1 MRNKTRHTALAAA
14 IALACGAA
22 WAQDREQVDEP
33 VLQEEHGVEHD
44 VDIARGN
51 DTDVL
56 ESRGVGDDAP
66 DPEEIADTVEDR
78 QELSDER
85 MELEQ
90 MADSAIEQLRSEDP
104 EAAKRLDEA
113 HGWAVFDTTKG
124 GLIVTGTGGT
134 GVAKVQDSNEQ
145 TFMHVGGAGI
155 GLGAGGENYKL
166 VLVFQDEQ
174 RYEDFVQGEW
184 EAGASA
190 QAAAA
195 DEGAAAEVLTEGVHL
210 YRLTDAGLI
219 AQVDLTGMK
228 FWPSEELNGE
238 DQDTDVALR

>member
-1 MRNKTRHTALAAA
+1 MRNRTRYTALAAA

-22 WAQDREQVDEP
+22 WAQDQEHDEP

-56 ESRGVGDDAP
+56 ESRGIGDDAP
-66 DPEEIADTVEDR
+66 DPEEVAEAVEDR

-90 MADSAIEQLRSEDP
+90 MADRAIEQLRSEDP
-104 EAAKRLDEA
+104 EAAKKLDEA
-113 HGWAVFDTTKG
+113 YGWAVFDTTKA
-124 GLIVTGTGGT
+124 GLIVTGAGGT
-134 GVAKVQDSNEQ
+134 GVAEVKETDEQ

-166 VLVFQDEQ
+166 VLVFEDEQ
-174 RYEDFVQGEW
+174 RYDEFVQGEW

-190 QAAAA
+190 QAAAGE
-195 DEGAAAEVLTEGVHL
+195 EGAASEAITEGVQL

-238 DQDTDVALR
+238 DRDTDVALR